1 MIIKID
7 NFVKQIGYLCWL
19 YLSRF
24 WGKVEFF
31 GLIEVFNDVLDNV
44 I

>member
-1 MIIKID
+1 MIKTD
-7 NFVKQIGYLCWL
+7 NCKVDSLYLCWL

-24 WGKVEFF
+24 RSKVKFF
-31 GLIEVFNDVLDNV
+31 GLVEVFNDVLDNV